1 MSNGKKSY
9 GQIIILIVVV
19 SLLFVPNSAFAN
31 GYTLYDS
38 VMPFLLLITFV
49 VFPIVLVY
57 LGIIV
62 LRSFKPSLG
71 NYIHSSRFIVIGLY
85 FLAEGSSWNFFS
97 ALHLM
102 LSSISIRFGVMWT
115 DFLILIAIPG
125 LLLIS
130 IGAARNRKHY
140 IDNKKLENS

>member
-1 MSNGKKSY
+1 MLGKRSIL
-9 GQIIILIVVV
+9 GGIVILIV
-19 SLLFVPNSAFAN
+19 SLFFVPNSAFADV
-31 GYTLYDS
+31 YTLYDM
-38 VMPFLLLITFV
+38 VMPFLLLITIV

-102 LSSISIRFGVMWT
+102 LSSTSIRFGVMWT

-130 IGAARNRKHY
+130 IGAVRNRKHY

>member
-19 SLLFVPNSAFAN
+19 SLFFVPNSAFADV
-31 GYTLYDS
+31 YTLYDM
-38 VMPFLLLITFV
+38 VMPFLLLITIV

-85 FLAEGSSWNFFS
+85 FIAEGSSWNFFS
-97 ALHLM
+97 ALSSM
-102 LSSISIRFGVMWT
+102 LSSTSIRFGVMWT

-140 IDNKKLENS
+140 NDNKKLINS